1 MHPEGV
7 DITVLV
13 IEGCPNTE
21 VAEQNLRTA
30 MDLAGRDVRVVV
42 RTVTTETEA
51 ALLGFAGSPTILVD
65 GDDPFPGDAAGGL
78 ACRLFATPE
87 GPRGAPSVD
96 QLVEVL
102 QRDATRTG

>member
-21 VAEQNLRTA
+21 VAEHNLRTA
-30 MDLAGRDVRVVV
+30 IGLAGRNAAVVV
-42 RTVTTETEA
+42 RTITTETEA
-51 ALLGFAGSPTILVD
+51 TQLGFAGSPTILVD
-65 GDDPFPGDAAGGL
+65 GEDPFPGDASGGL
-78 ACRLFATPE
+78 SCRLFTTPD
-87 GPRGAPSVD
+87 GQMGAPSVD

-102 QRDATRTG
+102 QR